1 MTLRNE
7 ATSEIDG
14 STHNDTL
21 HLSPEAQLRV
31 DTVVNSALKILEST
45 PEIWNAIQETFDKM
59 VAHNMR
65 DPENIKTLLDW
76 LYEKHK
82 EHTKDLTP
90 NQKLVAENSFTK
102 FVEAFSQNIAYMH
115 RDVNWSNEL
124 NAIKNTFEKKRES
137 IQLTYN
143 KILTTPPTA

>member
-1 MTLRNE
+1 MSTRNE
-7 ATSEIDG
+7 ITSEASEPINN
-14 STHNDTL
+14 NDS
-21 HLSPEAQLRV
+21 HLSSEAQLRV

-45 PEIWNAIQETFDKM
+45 PEIWNAIQETFNKM
-59 VAHNMR
+59 VTHNMR

-82 EHTKDLTP
+82 EHTKNLTP
-90 NQKLVAENSFTK
+90 DQKLVAENSFTK

-124 NAIKNTFEKKRES
+124 NAIKNTFEAKRKS

-143 KILTTPPTA
+143 NLLTPPTA